1 MCRRSALHAGA
12 GGAAEGPGRR
22 PCRAARHRPRE
33 RGDLSGPPSPTPPFG
48 FRPSPGSGD
57 SWGLALQGPASP
69 ATRRPARRVCGTV
82 GAAAQWGRASSGCTV
97 RPRRAHRPTAPRR
110 SRESAT
116 RPSVPSRAWQGAW
129 SLLPDPGKPC
139 PGVTKRAGP
148 DFSLAEGRTRRL
160 GEGGWPA
167 CGVTASEAR
176 GGESLSTRLRGQ
188 DLKVRSEPHPA
199 SARPLR
205 LPRLRPAGS
214 GPGALRRCP
223 VLPGGARNPIVPS
236 RDTFCCLFLFFLRL
250 HFPRPSQIHRK
261 VEGEERGC
269 LRHPCAPNAQL
280 PIACTPAG
288 VGHASPLR
296 NRRRHVVTRSRR

>member
-1 MCRRSALHAGA
+1 MGPRVIRVHSEAAQSTPPHSTKALARVGHQATGAFPGLA
-12 GGAAEGPGRR
+12 GGVVA
-22 PCRAARHRPRE
+22 
-33 RGDLSGPPSPTPPFG
+33 
-48 FRPSPGSGD
+48 
-57 SWGLALQGPASP
+57 
-69 ATRRPARRVCGTV
+69 PARPWEALSRGH
-82 GAAAQWGRASSGCTV
+82 QAS
-97 RPRRAHRPTAPRR
+97 
-110 SRESAT
+110 
-116 RPSVPSRAWQGAW
+116 
-129 SLLPDPGKPC
+129 
-139 PGVTKRAGP
+139 GP

-167 CGVTASEAR
+167 CGVTASEAG

-296 NRRRHVVTRSRR
+296 NRRRHVVARSRR

>member
-1 MCRRSALHAGA
+1 M
-12 GGAAEGPGRR
+12 
-22 PCRAARHRPRE
+22 
-33 RGDLSGPPSPTPPFG
+33 
-48 FRPSPGSGD
+48 
-57 SWGLALQGPASP
+57 
-69 ATRRPARRVCGTV
+69 

-116 RPSVPSRAWQGAW
+116 RPSVPSWAWQGAW

-167 CGVTASEAR
+167 CGVTASEAG

-223 VLPGGARNPIVPS
+223 VLLGGARNPIVPS